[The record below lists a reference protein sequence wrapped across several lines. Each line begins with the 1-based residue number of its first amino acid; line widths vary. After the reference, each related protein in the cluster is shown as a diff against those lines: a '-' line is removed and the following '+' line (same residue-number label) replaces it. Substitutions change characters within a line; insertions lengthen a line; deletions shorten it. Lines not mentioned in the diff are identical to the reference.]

1 MTRAFIVDRAN
12 PRWSQVIAGL
22 AEFLTAQSAAHPL
35 RVVVGEPTRTLE
47 QNDRF
52 HAICND
58 VAKSGQLWAGK
69 PRSAAAWKCLLV
81 SGHAVVTGEGA
92 DVVPGLEGEFINLRE
107 STALMSKRRGASLIE
122 YTQAWCAG
130 QGIKLREARHDG

>member
-1 MTRAFIVDRAN
+1 MNKVFIIDRAN

-22 AEFLTAQSAAHPL
+22 AGFLTAESAAHPL
-35 RVVVGEPTRTLE
+35 RVVVGEPTRTLL

-81 SGHAVVTGEGA
+81 SGHAVATGESA
-92 DVVPGLEGEFINLRE
+92 DVVPGIGGR
-107 STALMSKRRGASLIE
+107 T
-122 YTQAWCAG
+122 
-130 QGIKLREARHDG
+130 H